1 MMGAPPPSLTSLPS
15 EYNGLSHYWVQVILC
30 ACRPPCMASRP
41 YWLTCTTV
49 AGGKPL
55 KCVLLAAE

>member
-1 MMGAPPPSLTSLPS
+1 MIPGVFVGPWAMVPSPALNRS
-15 EYNGLSHYWVQVILC
+15 
-30 ACRPPCMASRP
+30 ASCC
-41 YWLTCTTV
+41 YWLMCTTV